1 MNNLSFN
8 DLLDYAKTHYISQED
23 WSKLVDATNDFDRKQ
38 SKENRENQKK
48 EYMRNLHNLYLNDTQ
63 FRDWCFW
70 LKEIC
75 DYKDYE
81 LSNLA
86 KYPKASKSLY
96 PDTPV
101 DEYFLPCYVS
111 KGYFDEGNPFY
122 YIDIQKIIIY
132 IRSDWDE
139 YICGESSGEES
150 FAAFWVSNFD
160 TLVIPE
166 FFVNSE
172 YLEDE
177 SVDLYHNS
185 SYIKCYK
192 RNLAF
197 NITLWN
203 KDSLI
208 ERYNDAIS
216 EELV

>member
-1 MNNLSFN
+1 MSNELAWKKANQYCGKLWIYLGALMTIISLILSCIELV
-8 DLLDYAKTHYISQED
+8 LLMSSSLFSFFFILITHNKI
-23 WSKLVDATNDFDRKQ
+23 
-38 SKENRENQKK
+38 
-48 EYMRNLHNLYLNDTQ
+48 
-63 FRDWCFW
+63 
-70 LKEIC
+70 
-75 DYKDYE
+75 
-81 LSNLA
+81 LSN
-86 KYPKASKSLY
+86 
-96 PDTPV
+96 
-101 DEYFLPCYVS
+101 FLLIVIIH
-111 KGYFDEGNPFY
+111 NPFY
-122 YIDIQKIIIY
+122 YIDTQKIIIY

-139 YICGESSGEES
+139 YICGDSSGEES

-177 SVDLYHNS
+177 SADLYHNN